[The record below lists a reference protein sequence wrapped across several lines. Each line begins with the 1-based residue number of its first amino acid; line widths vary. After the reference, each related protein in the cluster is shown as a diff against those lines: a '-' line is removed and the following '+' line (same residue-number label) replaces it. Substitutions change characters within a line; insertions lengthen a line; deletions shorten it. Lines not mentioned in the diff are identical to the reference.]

1 MVALN
6 EIQELTRRIAEQFH
20 PDKIILFGSC
30 ATALRAVLSADV
42 LAGSG
47 DVDLLVIL
55 PFEGSG
61 LRKAVEVLT
70 RVSPDFPI
78 DLIARRP
85 DDAER
90 YYSEHDPLMCGVLD
104 RGRVLYERR
113 G

>member
-1 MVALN
+1 MVALSSV
-6 EIQELTRRIAEQFH
+6 IELSERIVKEFD
-20 PDKIILFGSC
+20 PDKIILFGSH
-30 ATALRAVLSADV
+30 AYGTPRVDS
-42 LAGSG
+42 

-61 LRKAVEVLT
+61 LRKSVEILT

-78 DLIARRP
+78 DLVARRP
-85 DDAER
+85 DDAKR
-90 YYSEHDPLMCGVLD
+90 YYSEHDPLICEAID

>member
-6 EIQELTRRIAEQFH
+6 EIQELSRRIAEEFQ
-20 PDKIILFGSC
+20 PEKIILFGSH
-30 ATALRAVLSADV
+30 AYGTPHEDS
-42 LAGSG
+42 

-55 PFEGSG
+55 AFEGSG
-61 LRKAVEVLT
+61 LRKAVDILT

-90 YYSEHDPLMCGVLD
+90 YYAEHDPLICEAID
-104 RGRVLYERR
+104 RGRVLYERPR
-113 G
+113 

>member
-6 EIQELTRRIAEQFH
+6 EIQELSRRIAEEFQ
-20 PDKIILFGSC
+20 PEKIILFGSH
-30 ATALRAVLSADV
+30 AYGTPHEDS
-42 LAGSG
+42 

-61 LRKAVEVLT
+61 LRKAVDILT

-90 YYSEHDPLMCGVLD
+90 YYAEHDPLICEAID
-104 RGRVLYERR
+104 RGRVMYERPR
-113 G
+113 